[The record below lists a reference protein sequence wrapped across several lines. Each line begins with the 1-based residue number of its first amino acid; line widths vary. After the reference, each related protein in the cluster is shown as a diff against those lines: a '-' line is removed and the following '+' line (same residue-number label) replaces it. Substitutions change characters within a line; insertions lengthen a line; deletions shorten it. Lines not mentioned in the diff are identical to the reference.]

1 MFTNWVY
8 LPFFNEQITAVNLIQ
23 KHLELISLSLGIKE
37 SSIRN
42 TIELLEEGATIP
54 FISRYRK
61 ERTGSLDEVQ
71 VADIQKM
78 SKKLT
83 ELELRKESILA
94 SIDEQ
99 GKLTPEL
106 KNKILS
112 SYDSN
117 EIEDLYLPYKRK
129 KKTKA
134 DVARENG
141 LEPLA
146 KLIMSQ
152 GGNDI
157 HKAAVKYINQ
167 NILSAGDAISGAK
180 DIIAEWVSED
190 QDIRERIRQNFRRHA
205 LLVSKVVAKKKD
217 EAEKYK
223 DYFDFQEPLSK
234 CPSHRFLA
242 MMRGGHESMLKVSLS
257 IDEVSVLEMLDR
269 KFIRYKGE
277 EADIIQDA
285 ISDSYKRLIFPAIE
299 TQIINEYKEKADEE
313 AIKVFGENLRQL
325 LLAAPLGQKP
335 VLAIDP
341 GFRTGCKVVCLDSN
355 GDFLEYQT
363 IYPHPPQNQI
373 AEAKDMIRHL
383 AYKYQVKAIA
393 IGNGTASRESQTM
406 VESINF
412 DEKVDIYM
420 VNESGASIYS
430 ASETAREEFPDK
442 DVTVRGAISIGRR
455 LMDPLAELVKIDA
468 KSIGVGQYQHD
479 VHQGKLKEN
488 LDMTV
493 ESCVNRVGVNINTA
507 SHHILTYI
515 AGLGPALAKSIV
527 TYRRT
532 NGDFNVINQLKKVPR
547 LGDKAFE
554 QSAGFLRIRDGA
566 NPLDNTGVHPESYQI
581 VEVMAKKCGMSLIEF
596 IANREARKSI
606 QLSDFVSDKVGLP
619 TLTDIMK
626 ELDKPGLDPRGEAKS
641 FAFDANIKGIND
653 VYEGMVIPGI
663 VTNLTNFG
671 AFVDI
676 GAKQDALLHISQI
689 TKKYIQSPA
698 EVLQL
703 GQQLMVKVTGVDVAR
718 KRINL
723 TLLF

>member
-1 MFTNWVY
+1 LFTNWVY